1 LLEHLR
7 KFSVNATGGL
17 MLAKYALGFFHRM
30 PPHLGTKSDGSCS
43 DDRDLK
49 SYQDTISTYNIPA
62 LDERYEFLRQL
73 GNVFLVPAQSL
84 KSYVS
89 ESYLGRIDAQLL
101 RPYLAQRSDWN
112 ETERGYDGEAP
123 TMGTAEVSGRGLK
136 ERLGVSGRLAAVVR
150 ELDNL
155 RAGDEANNSGLVS
168 QRNSGAFGLSP
179 SMNFGTV

>member
-1 LLEHLR
+1 MR
-7 KFSVNATGGL
+7 
-17 MLAKYALGFFHRM
+17 R
-30 PPHLGTKSDGSCS
+30 KSDCPPF

-49 SYQDTISTYNIPA
+49 SYQDTVSTFSIPA

-84 KSYVS
+84 KSFVT

-112 ETERGYDGEAP
+112 ETERGYDGEVSA
-123 TMGTAEVSGRGLK
+123 TGAAETSGRGLR
-136 ERLGVSGRLAAVVR
+136 ERLGVTGKLAAVVR

-155 RAGDEANNSGLVS
+155 RVGDEANNGGSAS

-179 SMNFGTV
+179 SMNLGTV